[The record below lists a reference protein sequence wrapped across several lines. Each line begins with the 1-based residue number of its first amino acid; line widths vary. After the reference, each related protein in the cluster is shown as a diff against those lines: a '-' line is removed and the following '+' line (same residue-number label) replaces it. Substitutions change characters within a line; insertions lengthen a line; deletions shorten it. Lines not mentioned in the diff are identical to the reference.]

1 MKNFLTSE
9 NQLSSEEKNCL
20 QILIDIIDEIITNS
34 ANLSG
39 ENWDQEEYE
48 YNKETL
54 KTLSEDFREYY
65 PLLKQNPKN
74 LSDQEIEIIL
84 GTFDD
89 QFFTP
94 LFTVPGIMEKFGKK
108 LDENSFAFFWEKLLQ
123 QIERF
128 KKEEESR
135 EIERLTKYDILSNET
150 TLRELYDTLES
161 YQEGYAHLQEQI
173 SKGEEMMGHLT
184 RASIKLSIA
193 HEVALNDQQANWNI
207 AMRQKKAWEKELKEN
222 TDLINQLFSDLELI
236 EKWMQHY
243 ENEIASIQKRLEK
256 NARPAPLSFGN
267 SKEEEKVHK
276 EYVLK
281 QLKETKVYQ
290 GLEEKNLAPQL
301 ELIQSLQTGM
311 HYILNIKQHNVL
323 FQAGE
328 KLEESYN
335 FSPYQFFIFSKYYR
349 WKEEDI
355 AELVKDYLE
364 EHDEV
369 TGEEEYH
376 NIFLPDF
383 LRFIKDLI
391 PSEIIKQLEL
401 NQVPPLSLQAPY
413 AEIPKHL
420 KVLLN
425 NLKIKNKKKIWIM
438 KENDELKFLGSWKNI
453 RNPKKSPEP
462 FYGKEAI
469 SFEWEN
475 LKGEKGIFISN
486 GEKSDFFEL

>member
-1 MKNFLTSE
+1 
-9 NQLSSEEKNCL
+9 
-20 QILIDIIDEIITNS
+20 
-34 ANLSG
+34 
-39 ENWDQEEYE
+39 
-48 YNKETL
+48 
-54 KTLSEDFREYY
+54 
-65 PLLKQNPKN
+65 
-74 LSDQEIEIIL
+74 
-84 GTFDD
+84 
-89 QFFTP
+89 
-94 LFTVPGIMEKFGKK
+94 
-108 LDENSFAFFWEKLLQ
+108 
-123 QIERF
+123 
-128 KKEEESR
+128 
-135 EIERLTKYDILSNET
+135 
-150 TLRELYDTLES
+150 
-161 YQEGYAHLQEQI
+161 
-173 SKGEEMMGHLT
+173 
-184 RASIKLSIA
+184 
-193 HEVALNDQQANWNI
+193 
-207 AMRQKKAWEKELKEN
+207 
-222 TDLINQLFSDLELI
+222 
-236 EKWMQHY
+236 MQHY

-425 NLKIKNKKKIWIM
+425 NLKIKNKKKI
-438 KENDELKFLGSWKNI
+438 
-453 RNPKKSPEP
+453 
-462 FYGKEAI
+462 
-469 SFEWEN
+469 
-475 LKGEKGIFISN
+475 
-486 GEKSDFFEL
+486 